1 MQNMCATGN
10 RRGSAKYNKSDYYI
24 LYFVFTA
31 NLLCI
36 IIFGTQH
43 TLERR
48 RGRVEEK
55 GRRVTLGR
63 KDEAKMKHEAITV

>member
-1 MQNMCATGN
+1 MCANGN

-31 NLLCI
+31 NPLC

-43 TLERR
+43 TLGRR
-48 RGRVEEK
+48 RSCVEEK